1 MRLLLVLFILPLCT
15 RSQDPGPLTNQQVI
29 QLVKSGVPT
38 DELLRIISTAPAVSF
53 HLAPTDTDLL
63 MRAGVSEQT
72 IKAMSAR
79 ERGLVFPIGQIPAAG
94 APIPRVSAAD
104 RTNEGAGTANEPP
117 AALSPNVP
125 GRINIIVV
133 EGEGVTGAVRQR
145 ALHDPVVMIED
156 DDHRPI
162 AGAVVV
168 FGLPVSGTSGEFS
181 NGTKNLMLMTD
192 QSGRAIAHGLR
203 ANEVPGKLQINV
215 MASYHALRARTM
227 INQRI
232 EGHPG
237 GKGSGQELQNS
248 KSDGKWK
255 WVVLGVAAAGGAVAG
270 VHFGTRTAGSS
281 PVSISTSTVVVGG
294 PR

>member
-1 MRLLLVLFILPLCT
+1 MRLLLFLFILPLCT
-15 RSQDPGPLTNQQVI
+15 RAQDSGPLTNQQVI
-29 QLVKSGVPT
+29 QLVQSGVPT

-79 ERGLVFPIGQIPAAG
+79 ERGLVFPTGPSSTAG
-94 APIPRVSAAD
+94 VPIPRVSAD
-104 RTNEGAGTANEPP
+104 RTNEGAGTANESP
-117 AALSPNVP
+117 AGLSPNVP

-192 QSGRAIAHGLR
+192 QSGRAIAHGLK

-232 EGHPG
+232 EGRPG
-237 GKGSGQELQNS
+237 GNGSGQELQAS

-270 VHFGTRTAGSS
+270 VHFGTRTASSS